1 MNTTSLFQ
9 HLYPIGWFVWLLLG
23 LPLWLLL
30 IMHLRRKRKISR
42 WTATIVNTLSIA
54 GSFTWN
60 DNVGWFLV
68 AVVLFLPV
76 GFTGA
81 LIAETTTKQL
91 PLVTTRKTGNTKD
104 NKESGS

>member
-1 MNTTSLFQ
+1 MSSTNLFQ
-9 HLYPIGWFVWLLLG
+9 HFYPVGQFLWLLLG

-54 GSFTWN
+54 GSLTWG
-60 DNVGWFLV
+60 DSAAWFLF
-68 AVVLFLPV
+68 AIVLFLPV

-81 LIAETTTKQL
+81 LIAEITTKQL
-91 PLVTTRKTGNTKD
+91 PLVTARKTEDTKD
-104 NKESGS
+104 DKEPGS